1 MGLIVTNAE
10 YLDEPPLGAALTAY
24 DQAHLK
30 LYLRLL
36 DAEADEIRQHL
47 LACEPCLDRYDVE
60 EALRLLIRRCCSG
73 QSAPEGLRLRIRT
86 TITRT
91 VIVRDSQAGG

>member
-36 DAEADEIRQHL
+36 DAEADG
-47 LACEPCLDRYDVE
+47 
-60 EALRLLIRRCCSG
+60 ALQRNTPLG
-73 QSAPEGLRLRIRT
+73 VPHKKHAESALHQLGCGHAHHCRSP
-86 TITRT
+86 
-91 VIVRDSQAGG
+91 AGGTPPGA

>member
-1 MGLIVTNAE
+1 MNTVGLIVTNAE

-36 DAEADEIRQHL
+36 DAEADGATWRKSSSFSSASILQRTPTVQRKFMPPTS
-47 LACEPCLDRYDVE
+47 LARN
-60 EALRLLIRRCCSG
+60 G
-73 QSAPEGLRLRIRT
+73 
-86 TITRT
+86 
-91 VIVRDSQAGG
+91 

>member
-10 YLDEPPLGAALTAY
+10 YQDEPPLGPALTAY

-36 DAEADEIRQHL
+36 DAEADGATWEEVVELLFGLDPAADPNRAAKIHAAHL
-47 LACEPCLDRYDVE
+47 ARAKWMTENGFCELLGP
-60 EALRLLIRRCCSG
+60 RLH
-73 QSAPEGLRLRIRT
+73 
-86 TITRT
+86 
-91 VIVRDSQAGG
+91 